1 MPRLQNYQK
10 ELDYSYAPGLFPSLE
25 VIKKQPHLVLRVLLS
40 SKLVETPAINDMQ
53 SLCKTHGIRT
63 EVADRALARLSG
75 KENVYV
81 AAVFEK
87 HDGELSK
94 NLRHL
99 VLHHPSDKGNIG
111 TMLRTALGFNFQ
123 NIAIIAP
130 AADYYDPHVIR
141 ASMGALFALNI
152 KTFSDF
158 ESYRSE
164 FSRHTLYPFMLE
176 GSSSLEE
183 AANTAGKSYS
193 LIMGNEATGL
203 PDEFSKIGHS
213 VRIEHSGQIDSLN
226 LSVAAGIGMYVF
238 NASKL

>member
-1 MPRLQNYQK
+1 MTRLQNYQK

-25 VIKKQPHLVLRVLLS
+25 AVKKQPQLVLRILLS
-40 SKLVETPAINDMQ
+40 SKLIQTPAINEMH
-53 SLCKTHGIRT
+53 SLCKSHGIRT
-63 EVADRALARLSG
+63 EIADRALARLSG

-81 AAVFEK
+81 AAVFK
-87 HDGELSK
+87 KQDDELSK
-94 NLRHL
+94 DSRHL
-99 VLHHPSDKGNIG
+99 VLHQPSDKGNMG

-141 ASMGALFALNI
+141 ASMGAIFALNI

-158 ESYRSE
+158 ETYRSQYC
-164 FSRHTLYPFMLE
+164 RHKLYPFMLE
-176 GSSSLEE
+176 GSSSLGE
-183 AANTAGKSYS
+183 AAKTAGESYS

-203 PDEFSKIGHS
+203 PDEFSKFGHS
-213 VRIEHSGQIDSLN
+213 VRIEHSSQIDSLN

-238 NASKL
+238 NASGS